1 MLFEVSNLTA
11 GYGGAAVINDT
22 SLSADRG
29 DLVMIR
35 GANGSGKST
44 FLKALSGQ
52 LSSVSGAI
60 FFKGNRVGCNPFSGG
75 YLYADL
81 YAVPQWNGVFDEL
94 TVEEN
99 LLISARSH
107 GNSRKGIP
115 ELLLPFIEKQSHV
128 RAGLLSG
135 GERKVLSLSMA
146 FASLADLLL
155 IDEPLA
161 GLSEG
166 NGLGEMV
173 VRTLLAAPR
182 SGKTVLFVEHREARL
197 VKEIED
203 AGDIKVFDLKD
214 GKIRK
219 ADKAL
224 EVSK

>member
-11 GYGGAAVINDT
+11 GYGRAAVINDA
-22 SLSADRG
+22 SLSADHG
-29 DLVMIR
+29 DLVLIR

-44 FLKALSGQ
+44 LLKALSGQ
-52 LSSVSGAI
+52 LANVTGTV
-60 FFKGNRVGCNPFSGG
+60 FFKGCMVGCNPFVDC

-99 LLISARSH
+99 LLVSSRSH
-107 GNSRKGIP
+107 GKSRKGIP
-115 ELLLPFIEKQSHV
+115 ELLLPFIEKRSRV

-135 GERKVLSLSMA
+135 GERKVLSLTMA

-166 NGLGEMV
+166 NGLGEVV

-203 AGDIKVFDLKD
+203 AGDIKVFEIKD
-214 GKIRK
+214 GKIGK

-224 EVSK
+224 EVSR